1 MFRDFFVVS
10 TTYSPVKLSK
20 LCGIKIVSSFDSV
33 LVFDRRYDELAA
45 RAALHE
51 SSIGLPDEFHR

>member
-20 LCGIKIVSSFDSV
+20 LCGIKIVSTFDPV
-33 LVFDRRYDELAA
+33 LVIDHGYDELAA
-45 RAALHE
+45 RAEQHE
-51 SSIGLPDEFHR
+51 SSI